1 MSGYLQRLARSVMQ
15 TSERVHP
22 TVGSVFSIPANKV
35 EAEAG
40 KPSLEL
46 GERSQER
53 EPREREQEQNVEISR
68 PAPLI
73 PHNELLRPVR
83 RVQAPN
89 EATSNPSQPVKA
101 HEHSSV
107 APQREPI
114 SAASLAPKEEGS
126 QQNVYAPLMPVS
138 EVRSEP
144 KIVPQIAPNRA
155 ASSRRD
161 TGKVEAVRG
170 GEREADDIQIH
181 IGRIEVVAMAPAPAV
196 ARPAK
201 SPQKAPSLDDYLK
214 RRDRRTL

>member
-15 TSERVHP
+15 PSERVHP
-22 TVGSVFSIPANKV
+22 MVGSVFSIPANQV

-40 KPSLEL
+40 TPSLEL

-53 EPREREQEQNVEISR
+53 EPRERAQEQNVEISR

-73 PHNELLRPVR
+73 PHSELLRPVQ

-89 EATSNPSQPVKA
+89 EATSNPSRPVKA
-101 HEHSSV
+101 HEHSSE
-107 APQREPI
+107 APEREPVG
-114 SAASLAPKEEGS
+114 AASLARKEEGS

-144 KIVPQIAPNRA
+144 KIIPQIAPNPA

-170 GEREADDIQIH
+170 GKREADDIQIH
-181 IGRIEVVAMAPAPAV
+181 IGRIEVLAIPPAPPV

-201 SPQKAPSLDDYLK
+201 SPHKASSLDDYLK
-214 RRDRRTL
+214 RRDQRTL